1 MRKPRTSIFTI
12 DRRLIVCL
20 LLVLSILAI
29 YGKVRHYEFTNYD
42 DIGYVTGNDRVKSGL
57 TLKGLIW
64 SFQTTAFYNWHPL
77 TWISHMADVELYG
90 MVAGGHHLANVFF
103 HIANA
108 LLLFFL
114 LRRMTDTLW
123 RSAIV
128 AALFALHPLH
138 VESVAWVAERKD
150 VLSTFFGILSLIS
163 YVRYTQQQ
171 SRSGYALALLFF
183 ILGLMAKPMLV
194 TLPLLLLLLDYWPLG
209 RLKFGKRLRLQPA
222 DGVSTVYFL
231 LLEKAPFFLF
241 TAASCAVTYYAQQS
255 GGAMVTFDVYPLSIR
270 AANAVVA
277 YVGYIGKMLWP
288 VQLAVFYPYP
298 ESFALWKV
306 AAAAAVLSGIS
317 IGVMV
322 QVKQRPYLA
331 VGWFWYFGTLVPVIG
346 LVQVGGQAM
355 ADRYTY
361 VPLIGLFIMIVWSA
375 AEIFDRGPVKRFI
388 AALSAVV
395 LMLTLSAVSYLQV
408 AHWANSI
415 SLFSH
420 AVKVTRNNYL
430 AHLNLGK
437 ALHDAGQGLQAYQHY
452 ADALQIHP
460 NLPQA
465 HLNFGSGLLAQGK
478 IGEAMNHFYRALQ
491 LDPGLAE
498 AHNNLGLAL
507 VRIGNIEDSIH
518 HFRRALKTNPKFKNA
533 MINLNLATSINDNIN
548 RAVRRMRESL
558 RIGALRADFNLKM
571 IELSNRKRDVLN
583 AVEKYRT
590 ALSKQPGFSGLDGS
604 NPAAVAAVMQQYED
618 LLPLLLEKIRFQST
632 GAEAYYHV
640 ACIYARKGRFHESNK
655 WLNRAMT
662 RDRDRWHF
670 FQTDPDLVGIQK
682 SDSDFFKNA
691 DAVHFG
697 ADIFSK
703 PSNEILRGLRII

>member
-1 MRKPRTSIFTI
+1 
-12 DRRLIVCL
+12 
-20 LLVLSILAI
+20 
-29 YGKVRHYEFTNYD
+29 VRHYEFTNYD
-42 DIGYVTGNDRVKSGL
+42 DIGYVTGNDHVKSGL

-90 MVAGGHHLANVFF
+90 MFAGGHHLTNVFF

-114 LRRMTDTLW
+114 LRSMTDTLW

-150 VLSTFFGILSLIS
+150 VLSTFFGMLSLIS

-183 ILGLMAKPMLV
+183 ILGLMVKPMLV
-194 TLPLLLLLLDYWPLG
+194 TLPFLLLLLDYWPLG
-209 RLKFGKRLRLQPA
+209 RLNFGKRLRRQPA
-222 DGVSTVYFL
+222 DGVSAVYFL

-241 TAASCAVTYYAQQS
+241 TAASCVVTYYAQQS
-255 GGAMVTFDVYPLSIR
+255 GGAMVPFDVYPLSIR

-277 YVGYIGKMLWP
+277 YVGYIGRMLWP

-306 AAAAAVLSGIS
+306 VAAAAVLSGIS
-317 IGVMV
+317 IGVMM

-361 VPLIGLFIMIVWSA
+361 VTLIGLFIMIVWSA
-375 AEIFDRGPVKRFI
+375 AEIFGRGSVKRFI
-388 AALSAVV
+388 VTMTAVV
-395 LMLTLSAVSYLQV
+395 LMLALSVVSHLQV

-420 AVKVTRNNYL
+420 ALKVTRNNYL

-437 ALHDAGQGLQAYQHY
+437 ALHDAGQELQAYQHY

-478 IGEAMNHFYRALQ
+478 IGEAMEHFYQALQ
-491 LDPGLAE
+491 LDPDLAE

-548 RAVRRMRESL
+548 RAVRRMRECL
-558 RIGALRADFNLKM
+558 RIDALTADFDLEM

-583 AVEKYRT
+583 AVGKYRT
-590 ALSKQPGFSGLDGS
+590 ALSKQPGFSGLDGR

-618 LLPLLLEKIRFQST
+618 LLPLLLEKIKFQST

-640 ACIYARKGRFHESNK
+640 ACIYARKGRFHESSK

-682 SDSDFFKNA
+682 RDSDLFKNA

-703 PSNEILRGLRII
+703 PSNEIFRGLRII